1 MWYTVQE
8 GDSLSKIA
16 RRFNTTVDE
25 IKKLNSLTSND
36 LSIGQKLLI
45 KPEAGDQPST
55 TSQGPTT
62 SPGPSQSTMP
72 PAHGTIEKAQH
83 FATLT
88 EERKDLPEKELKI
101 MIYHFRAAYFFMSKM
116 ALDLPR
122 QGEKMALCAY
132 DQNGKCIKHVQTR
145 ETPCIVM
152 PQYTNWALIGD
163 YAIVINT
170 NNNKISYAIVGDWGP
185 QRVPADETIYIS
197 PYNLRGR
204 LGEGSYELGRRLQI
218 KDINIGDGSK
228 AFQPSGIFYVVIPNS
243 GEGMGTIPSNEEID
257 KKGEKLLNRLGG
269 IKTVKYLMSKYYN
282 INIQI

>member
-8 GDSLSKIA
+8 DDSLFMIA
-16 RRFNTTVDE
+16 RKFNTTVDE
-25 IKKLNSLTSND
+25 IKKLNNLISNN
-36 LSIGQKLLI
+36 LSVGQKLLI
-45 KPEAGDQPST
+45 RPEAGSQPT
-55 TSQGPTT
+55 TSQ
-62 SPGPSQSTMP
+62 SPPSTPGFTPDIMP
-72 PAHGTIEKAQH
+72 QGKAQY

-101 MIYHFRAAYFFMSKM
+101 MIYQFSAAYFFMSKM
-116 ALDLPR
+116 AMDIPEP
-122 QGEKMALCAY
+122 GENMALCAF
-132 DQNGKCIKHVQTR
+132 DQNGKVTKHVQTR
-145 ETPCIVM
+145 ETPCVVM

-185 QRVPADETIYIS
+185 QKVPSDETIYIS

-218 KDINIGDGSK
+218 KDINIGDGGK
-228 AFQPSGIFYVVIPNS
+228 AFQPSGIFYLVIPNS

-257 KKGEKLLNRLGG
+257 RKGEKLLKRLGG
-269 IKTVKYLMSKYYN
+269 IKTAVFSK
-282 INIQI
+282 QVL